1 MRTVS
6 AKVRFLALTIAFA
19 IAVPANLP
27 TWPADDVAAP
37 SPAARAD
44 GGSPGK
50 AVLNR
55 VASRAS
61 WHGPGFACADPS
73 DEPDEGSDG
82 WVPAHSAALPALD
95 VPHGPVADGL
105 RVVRPAPTHPPL
117 SAGALCRLRC

>member
-1 MRTVS
+1 MRTGS
-6 AKVRFLALTIAFA
+6 AKVRLLALTIAVA
-19 IAVPANLP
+19 IAVPSNLP
-27 TWPADDVAAP
+27 TWAADDDAAP

-61 WHGPGFACADPS
+61 WHGAGFACADPS

-82 WVPAHSAALPALD
+82 WVPAHGVGLPASD
-95 VPHGPVADGL
+95 VPPGPVADG
-105 RVVRPAPTHPPL
+105 RPEMRPAPAQPPL
-117 SAGALCRLRC
+117 SAGALGRLRC